1 MDNQN
6 KFLGPLF
13 IIGMNRSGTKLLR
26 NLLNQH
32 PRISIPTM
40 ESYFIPYLINKFG
53 NPPQFEDDKEF
64 QNFYD
69 ALTKTTFFGNMQSMG
84 LSFSKEYLE
93 QEVTDRTSWSEIFE
107 VIFKFYIPQEKD
119 KDVIWGDKTPQ
130 YLPRMK
136 FLKILYPQA
145 KFVHIIRH
153 PGDYCI
159 SAKKAW
165 GKSLYRSANSWRY
178 EIGKA
183 RIDSRDFA
191 DDYHEVFYENLVDE
205 PQKVL
210 SNICVFLGCKFTN
223 KMLHLDIPTENL
235 GDTKGQTEIIQT
247 NKDKYLN
254 QLSKRTIKRIEEIVY
269 PVAKSLGY
277 DLKFAKNFKPL
288 NPLMEK
294 LLMLHDACNSANFH
308 IKNEGVIPG
317 LIRTYRLHKYRVVQ
331 LSTKN

>member
-1 MDNQN
+1 MENQN

-32 PRISIPTM
+32 PRISIPTI

-53 NPPQFEDDKEF
+53 NPPQFEDDNEF

-84 LSFSKEYLE
+84 LSLSKEYLE
-93 QEVTDRTSWSEIFE
+93 QEVADRTSWSAIFE

-130 YLPRMK
+130 YLPRIK
-136 FLKILYPQA
+136 LLKTLYPQA
-145 KFVHIIRH
+145 KFIHIIRH

-165 GKSLYRSANSWRY
+165 GKSIYRSANSWRV
-178 EIGKA
+178 EIEKA
-183 RIDSRDFA
+183 QRDSRDFA
-191 DDYHEVFYENLVDE
+191 DDYLEVFYENLVEE

-210 SNICVFLGCKFTN
+210 SKICDFLDCKFTT
-223 KMLHLDIPTENL
+223 KMLYLDIPTENL
-235 GDTKGQTEIIQT
+235 GDTKGHTEIVQT
-247 NKDKYLN
+247 NKYKYLKR
-254 QLSKRTIKRIEEIVY
+254 LSPRTIKRIEEIVY
-269 PVAKSLGY
+269 PVASSFGY
-277 DLKFAKNFKPL
+277 DLKFAHKFKPL
-288 NPLMEK
+288 TPLMEK
-294 LLMLHDACNSANFH
+294 ILLLYDAWNSAYFH